1 MFKTVDKTRQF
12 GGTQVTNQG
21 GIRHQ
26 IHKTYAPYEGKLSR
40 LRSQLFILAQSETK
54 NTRIHLTA
62 VSIESEFFE
71 NRHKICK
78 TEKKLTARLR
88 IVYTITI
95 HNVVHQRFN
104 LPRHNAVGQ
113 LPYGP
118 HQRGHALFPNKICAF
133 EVFQLFEHIDVEFRE
148 MGIGGVN
155 IRKTHIAPDPAS
167 IFKAHLRGSSG
178 FSGFISATLSQQGA
192 FKHAHAFF

>member
-1 MFKTVDKTRQF
+1 MTTISVER
-12 GGTQVTNQG
+12 
-21 GIRHQ
+21 
-26 IHKTYAPYEGKLSR
+26 
-40 LRSQLFILAQSETK
+40 
-54 NTRIHLTA
+54 
-62 VSIESEFFE
+62 EFFE
-71 NRHKICK
+71 NRHEICK
-78 TEKKLTARLR
+78 TEEKLTACLR

-104 LPRHNAVGQ
+104 LPRHNAIGQ

-118 HQRGHALFPNKICAF
+118 CQRDNALFRNKIRSV
-133 EVFQLFEHIDVEFRE
+133 EILQVFEHIDVEFRE

-178 FSGFISATLSQQGA
+178 FSGFISAALSQQGA